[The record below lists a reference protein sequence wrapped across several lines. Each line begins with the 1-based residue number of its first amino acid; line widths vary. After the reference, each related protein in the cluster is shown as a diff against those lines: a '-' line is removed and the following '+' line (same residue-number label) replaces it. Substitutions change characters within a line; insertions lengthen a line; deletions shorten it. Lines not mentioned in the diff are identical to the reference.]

1 MDEIDDDFNTDA
13 FKRAIAEIESSG
25 GKNLSNKYSSAAG
38 KYHFLY
44 RHIRRDPLLKGV
56 SKREFMANSDL
67 QEQIMD
73 KAIRGDLKGY
83 ASYKDGA
90 SKLKKE
96 FGSEL
101 RTDQIAA
108 LTHFLGPTGTKKYLE
123 DPENYKVSGKNNAT
137 VQQYID
143 RYDSYYQP
151 KDGDSIFIEG
161 KIKNN
166 EVKYGTPEYKRLYD
180 EGSIMGVSQDGT
192 PFQNLDQVVVDGSE
206 KYKTSKNEKVLDTN
220 YIDSTLN
227 ANKDKQEDG
236 QFKNGGWLDKH
247 EEGGSVSK
255 AQDGTEVEG
264 YNPNS
269 DYEVLYD
276 IEKSVNK
283 SLGDINNKARD
294 FSYENGDENI
304 DNMRHVSGGRYAAE
318 AIQQKVRD
326 IPYVGSLLDFAG
338 VDKAAGFIG
347 SNAMGIGHE
356 LSTFFG
362 ADERPFLAK
371 LQEMGEDTF
380 NNYVGSIV
388 GSLGVDDSKKDEVI
402 KYLSYNNLLPDGYVR
417 TEQGKKDGLS
427 ENVYFKNEDNEVRRP
442 EYKNGGWLDKYEDG
456 GSVPKAQVRETL
468 NEYQMGGNMTGDP
481 VNGSLAEEGQLT
493 EFEGGGTHEE
503 NPIGGIPQG
512 LASNG
517 KMNTVEEGESKYK
530 FKKTGDYIFSNRIKL

>member
-44 RHIRRDPLLKGV
+44 RHIKRDPLLKGV

-67 QEQIMD
+67 QEQVMD

-108 LTHFLGPTGTKKYLE
+108 LTHFLGPTGTKRYLE

-192 PFQNLDQVVVDGSE
+192 PFQNLDQVVVNGSE
-206 KYKTSKNEKVLDTN
+206 KYKTSENEKVLDTN

-227 ANKDKQEDG
+227 ANKDKRWVERMFENNPKDILLEGQTQPSTHFIESGDSKVYPRVMEGDDG
-236 QFKNGGWLDKH
+236 QLKEVSR
-247 EEGGSVSK
+247 EEGMSQAIEFPDDKTATWFGENYK
-255 AQDGTEVEG
+255 QGT
-264 YNPNS
+264 N
-269 DYEVLYD
+269 VLK
-276 IEKSVNK
+276 EPTVTK
-283 SLGDINNKARD
+283 
-294 FSYENGDENI
+294 
-304 DNMRHVSGGRYAAE
+304 
-318 AIQQKVRD
+318 
-326 IPYVGSLLDFAG
+326 
-338 VDKAAGFIG
+338 
-347 SNAMGIGHE
+347 
-356 LSTFFG
+356 
-362 ADERPFLAK
+362 
-371 LQEMGEDTF
+371 
-380 NNYVGSIV
+380 
-388 GSLGVDDSKKDEVI
+388 
-402 KYLSYNNLLPDGYVR
+402 
-417 TEQGKKDGLS
+417 
-427 ENVYFKNEDNEVRRP
+427 
-442 EYKNGGWLDKYEDG
+442 
-456 GSVPKAQVRETL
+456 
-468 NEYQMGGNMTGDP
+468 EYQMGGNMTGDP
-481 VNGSLAEEGQLT
+481 VNGSLAEEGKLT